1 MKQNKIRFKGQINT
15 YLRWPVWLSALMA
28 LFTIGMFFVDVRAGF
43 VMLLFLVL
51 YFATVMSLYRRNK
64 AIIVNDLIS
73 FATQYGQVQRQLLRD
88 LDLPYALLDE
98 SGKIIWT
105 NEAFEITAN
114 IKNGYKKSI
123 MSVIPEIHK
132 EDIPVVETENE
143 IVIEHNMQEFRVSMR
158 KVMLTDMINSSEIL
172 EAMDTD
178 SYLIAVF
185 MFDET
190 KINTLQRENDDQKQ
204 VVALI
209 YIDNIDEA
217 LESIEEVRRSLLIA
231 LIDRK
236 INKYFTTVNALVKKL
251 EKDKYLVVMPKKSL
265 RVLEEKKF
273 DILED
278 VKTVNIGNEMAM
290 TISIGVGVETG
301 GYIDNYE
308 SARQTIDLA
317 LGRGGDQAV
326 VRRGQDIVY
335 YGGKSQMAEKNT
347 RVKARV
353 KAHAL
358 REIIEGADKIIVMG
372 HKIPDVDAFG
382 AAIGVYRAAK
392 TLGKKTHIVLNEVS
406 TSVRPLMERVLG
418 TEEYEQD
425 IFLNSVEAL
434 DAADENTVIIVVD
447 TNKPSFTECE
457 GLLTKCKT
465 IVVLDHHRQG
475 TEKIENATLSYIEP
489 YASSASEMV
498 AEILQYISDTL
509 KLRPV
514 EADCIYSGIM
524 IDTSNFLTKTGVRTF
539 EAAAYLRRNGADVTR
554 VRKMFRDSMDD
565 YKLRAEI
572 VRNSEVYMDHF
583 AISVTPEEIPIES
596 PTIIGAQAA
605 NELLNIN
612 GVRASFVLTNFQNQI
627 YISARSIDE
636 VNVQVIMERLGGGGH
651 LNIAGTQ
658 ISNVTADE
666 AKELLINT
674 IEKMVKEGD
683 I

>member
-190 KINTLQRENDDQKQ
+190 KINALQRENDDQKQ